1 MKIKMNGAKP
11 TDTLYE
17 NAPLHKAVSIITSKH
32 LAALPVINEQGVFV
46 GIIGANSLL
55 ALLLPPAEHTAHATK
70 EKDITGLSLRNNN
83 IAELRRRLSLMSNV
97 TVGKL
102 ANRDV
107 PVIYP
112 DSPLMDAVLLLLDG
126 GNEVAMV
133 DRETRKFIC
142 MVSALDLLHTV
153 SEGAGK

>member
-32 LAALPVINEQGVFV
+32 LAVLPVINEQGVFV
-46 GIIGANSLL
+46 GIIGVNSLL
-55 ALLLPPAEHTAHATK
+55 EMLLPQAVRTAQLAND
-70 EKDITGLSLRNNN
+70 EESLSDNNV
-83 IAELRRRLSLMSNV
+83 AELRRKLSLMSNT
-97 TVGKL
+97 TVGSL
-102 ANRDV
+102 AKRDV

-112 DSPLMDAVLLLLDG
+112 DSPLLDAVLLLLDG
-126 GNEVAMV
+126 GDEVAMV

-153 SEGAGK
+153 NEGVGK

>member
-1 MKIKMNGAKP
+1 MKIRMNGVKP

-46 GIIGANSLL
+46 GIIGVNSLL
-55 ALLLPPAEHTAHATK
+55 EMLLPQAVRTSRVANNEEP
-70 EKDITGLSLRNNN
+70 LSDNN
-83 IAELRRRLSLMSNV
+83 IVELRRKLSLMSNS
-97 TVGKL
+97 TVGSL
-102 ANRDV
+102 AKRDV
-107 PVIYP
+107 QVIYP
-112 DSPLMDAVLLLLDG
+112 DSPLMDAVLLLLDRG
-126 GNEVAMV
+126 EEVAMV

-153 SEGAGK
+153 NEGVGK